1 MGLET
6 YKLIAIIL
14 WITLSII
21 AAMDYIPYAKELKG
35 LKLIVFFAVFAIGG
49 PVFGI
54 NEILTTLLESIMP
67 EGWDD
72 KDGDGDGK
80 DDFYKRY

>member
-1 MGLET
+1 MGCSVAFI
-6 YKLIAIIL
+6 IALVL
-14 WITLSII
+14 WLVLSLI
-21 AAMDYIPYAKELKG
+21 AAMEYLPYTKEMTILE
-35 LKLIVFFAVFAIGG
+35 KLVFVLVFAVGG

-72 KDGDGDGK
+72 EDGDGK
-80 DDFYKRY
+80 DNFYKRY